1 MKHILRLAMQD
12 SDNYVI
18 EMDYCDASGQRT
30 RRTVSPIRFV
40 GTERFLG
47 LCLCREAP
55 RQFQLSRCENLR
67 LIPATDVL
75 MPVPMFAEVSA
86 AGMSAAGMSAGEPCL
101 V

>member
-1 MKHILRLAMQD
+1 MKNTLRRAMQD

-30 RRTVSPIRFV
+30 RRVVSPIRFV
-40 GTERFLG
+40 GNYRFLG

-55 RQFQLSRCENLR
+55 RQFQLSRCENIR
-67 LIPATDVL
+67 LLPASDVL
-75 MPVPMFAEVSA
+75 MTLPIQAEASV
-86 AGMSAAGMSAGEPCL
+86 EPCL

>member
-1 MKHILRLAMQD
+1 MKNTLRRAMQD

-30 RRTVSPIRFV
+30 RRVVSPIRFV
-40 GTERFLG
+40 GNYRFLG

-55 RQFQLSRCENLR
+55 RQFQLSRCENIR
-67 LIPATDVL
+67 LLPASDVL
-75 MPVPMFAEVSA
+75 MTLPIQAEATV
-86 AGMSAAGMSAGEPCL
+86 EPCL